1 MMKTLKPVLT
11 GLTLGGA
18 LWVGMTYAGDLSPG
32 FDGPHMGGSP
42 WSCQAEKP
50 WCGTEAV
57 PVEDEIDE
65 IFGFVGATPAPGTP
79 PYDRDHPNRSD
90 EEGAPWSKR

>member
-18 LWVGMTYAGDLSPG
+18 LCMSMAYAGDRPPG
-32 FDGPHMGGSP
+32 FDGPHTGGSP
-42 WSCQAEKP
+42 WSCEAEKP
-50 WCGTEAV
+50 WCGTEGPA
-57 PVEDEIDE
+57 EDELLE
-65 IFGFVGATPAPGTP
+65 FVGSTPAPGTP
-79 PYDRDHPNRSD
+79 PYDRDHPNQSD